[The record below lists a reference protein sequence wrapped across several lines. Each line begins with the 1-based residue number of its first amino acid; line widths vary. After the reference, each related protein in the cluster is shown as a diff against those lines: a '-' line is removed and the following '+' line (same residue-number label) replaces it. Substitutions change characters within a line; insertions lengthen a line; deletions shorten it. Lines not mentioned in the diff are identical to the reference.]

1 MAESEWTHD
10 FDNDFE
16 VYCCP
21 GEKYDFSTLMYNNM
35 IDGELRELMK
45 ANIPYEVMDVH
56 EHAKKYDIDTDTINE
71 VTIIELQ
78 NYVTKGINFR
88 IVAPEALIEY
98 WEMISGKISS
108 EDTVV
113 IIRKENDELIE
124 CHVKGNAPPQVKKKA
139 KYDTETAESKVTL
152 RHCH

>member
-1 MAESEWTHD
+1 
-10 FDNDFE
+10 
-16 VYCCP
+16 
-21 GEKYDFSTLMYNNM
+21 M

-56 EHAKKYDIDTDTINE
+56 EDAKKYDIDTDTINE

-88 IVAPEALIEY
+88 VVAPEALIEY